1 MRMTA
6 AIAIV
11 LAFLEPPLANE
22 RARQDLQETRIR
34 QVDEIL
40 TACKLILEV
49 CGRCRFLSAL
59 HSLWED
65 LSGGLF
71 TLERQLWPEQ
81 APETPLA
88 FAMPAERKP
97 LGELLLP
104 EFQDNVAFVRN
115 GMHSLDLFHT
125 WCSAYYDA
133 QVHAAFFE
141 TLEEAT
147 MILRTIDTMFRMK
160 QRIMNAGPRAPIDL
174 DAPDEAPATR
184 PGDTAGTAAAS
195 STTNEPPMELHA
207 ADGTPLQWY

>member
-1 MRMTA
+1 MSA

-81 APETPLA
+81 APDTPLA
-88 FAMPAERKP
+88 FAMPPERKP

-104 EFQDNVAFVRN
+104 EFQENVAFVRN

-125 WCSAYYDA
+125 WCSAYYDY
-133 QVHAAFFE
+133 QVHQAFFE

-147 MILRTIDTMFRMK
+147 MILRSIDTMFRMK
-160 QRIMNAGPRAPIDL
+160 QRIMNAGPRPPANL
-174 DAPDEAPATR
+174 DATERPPTANPPDAT
-184 PGDTAGTAAAS
+184 GSTAAPS
-195 STTNEPPMELHA
+195 NVNEHPIELPG